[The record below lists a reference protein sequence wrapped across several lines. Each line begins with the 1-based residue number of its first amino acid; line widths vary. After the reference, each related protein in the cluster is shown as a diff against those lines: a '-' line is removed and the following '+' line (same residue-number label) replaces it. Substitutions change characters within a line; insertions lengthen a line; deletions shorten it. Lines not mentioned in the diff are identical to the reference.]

1 MTLAIPQEIST
12 ALELLD
18 NVGDTVNTIAI
29 NLGANRLDRRSFRKY
44 LRDYADRAS
53 SDGRLINASRED
65 TLQCA
70 NRGLLL
76 AYAHMELIC
85 WLANNN
91 YTISSTS
98 VKWYSWRKIRAKYRL
113 PLLGFSPQ
121 KSHLTKKLQYIKT
134 TADQVYAEIDG
145 RNVSISLYLSL
156 GYNLTKREGPGLGRF
171 GPISQSV
178 SSSTGRSSTRCV
190 HTISFCMKFTFLSI
204 LLVIGMDDVVH
215 RATLAHKQLA
225 Q

>member
-1 MTLAIPQEIST
+1 MTLAIPQEFSS

-18 NVGDTVNTIAI
+18 NVGDTVSTIAI

-44 LRDYADRAS
+44 LCDYADRAA

-65 TLQCA
+65 TPQCA

-91 YTISSTS
+91 YTILSTS

-113 PLLGFSPQ
+113 PLLLVSPQ
-121 KSHLTKKLQYIKT
+121 KSHLLRKLQYIKT
-134 TADQVYAEIDG
+134 IADQVYAEIDAK
-145 RNVSISLYLSL
+145 NVPVL
-156 GYNLTKREGPGLGRF
+156 EG
-171 GPISQSV
+171 SV
-178 SSSTGRSSTRCV
+178 KYRKVSARPPV
-190 HTISFCMKFTFLSI
+190 DPPP
-204 LLVIGMDDVVH
+204 GMDDLIH

>member
-18 NVGDTVNTIAI
+18 NVGATVNTITI
-29 NLGANRLDRRSFRKY
+29 NLGANRLDRWSFRKY
-44 LRDYADRAS
+44 LRDYADRAA
-53 SDGRLINASRED
+53 SDGKLINASRED
-65 TLQCA
+65 TPQCA

-85 WLANNN
+85 WLANHN
-91 YTISSTS
+91 YTISSSS

-113 PLLGFSPQ
+113 PLLGVSPQ
-121 KSHLTKKLQYIKT
+121 KSHLLRKLQYIKT
-134 TADQVYAEIDG
+134 VADQVYAEMDAK
-145 RNVSISLYLSL
+145 NVPAL
-156 GYNLTKREGPGLGRF
+156 EG
-171 GPISQSV
+171 SV
-178 SSSTGRSSTRCV
+178 RYRKSSARPPV
-190 HTISFCMKFTFLSI
+190 DPPP
-204 LLVIGMDDVVH
+204 GMDDLIH

>member
-1 MTLAIPQEIST
+1 MTLAIPQEFSS

-18 NVGDTVNTIAI
+18 NVGDTVSTIAI

-44 LRDYADRAS
+44 LCDYADRAA

-65 TLQCA
+65 TPQCA

-91 YTISSTS
+91 YTILSTS

-113 PLLGFSPQ
+113 PLLLVSPQ
-121 KSHLTKKLQYIKT
+121 KSHLLRKLQYIKT
-134 TADQVYAEIDG
+134 IADQVYAEIDAK
-145 RNVSISLYLSL
+145 NVSISLYLSL
-156 GYNLTKREGPGLGRF
+156 GYHLTRGKVPVLEGSVKYRKVSARPPVDPPPG
-171 GPISQSV
+171 V
-178 SSSTGRSSTRCV
+178 Y
-190 HTISFCMKFTFLSI
+190 I
-204 LLVIGMDDVVH
+204 LFPF
-215 RATLAHKQLA
+215 A
-225 Q
+225 